1 MKPLIVLHL
10 YYIDLWNEYKSYFE
24 KLNVEFDLI
33 VTICENTNNISQTIK
48 NSYPDAKIIEVPN
61 KGLDVGPFL
70 LVMMYL
76 KENNLD
82 YSHIV
87 KLHTKK
93 SHYNSSGLGNTWRKA
108 LVECLIG
115 SSEIFQT
122 NLNLISTDP
131 NVKMC
136 GSQRWLLR
144 APRSSHAK
152 VMESLG
158 IKINQSGF
166 IGGTMFIA
174 DYKLMI
180 NSFTIEQ
187 LIDFY
192 DKMPSGY
199 VRDYSI
205 AHDMERVFGF
215 IVEDKGYK
223 IRGV

>member
-10 YYIDLWNEYKSYFE
+10 YYIDLWNEYKNYFE
-24 KLNVEFDLI
+24 KLDVDFDLI
-33 VTICENTNNISQTIK
+33 VTICGNSNNISQTIK
-48 NSYPDAKIIEVPN
+48 NSYPDVKIIEVPN

-70 LVMMYL
+70 LVMKYL
-76 KENNLD
+76 KENNLE

-93 SHYNSSGLGNTWRKA
+93 SHYNSSGLGNSWRKA

-115 SSEIFQT
+115 SGEIFRT
-122 NLNLISTDP
+122 NLNLISTDSH
-131 NVKMC
+131 VKMC

-144 APRSSHAK
+144 AQRNSHAK
-152 VMESLG
+152 VMDNLE

-166 IGGTMFIA
+166 IGGTMFIS
-174 DYKLMI
+174 DYNLLL
-180 NSFTIEQ
+180 NSFTIE
-187 LIDFY
+187 LLTDFY
-192 DKMPSGY
+192 DKMPDGY
-199 VRDYSI
+199 VRDFSI

-215 IVEDKGYK
+215 IVEDKGYQ